1 MTDVADRDTSEGG
14 PGSVTARETMEPRAH
29 PQRRR
34 TSMVHTSRRG
44 LLVPAAL
51 FAVGALLAGC
61 SGGDAADPSDGDA
74 DGGTTTVRIGAMYLD
89 SQGYYGGVRAGVQQA
104 ADESGVEVEIIE
116 STSSGD
122 VAKESSFMSSLIASG
137 VDAIIMSAV
146 SSDGSVAAVKQAFD
160 AGIPVICYNTCVN
173 DEATAEYVTAYILGD
188 PIEFGRILGEYAATY
203 FTDAGIDAPVM
214 GVVNCEQYEVCQQ
227 RMQGFEGAL
236 TEALPAATI
245 AANQQGTE
253 ADEAISIAEQMLTSN
268 PEITGTYGQ
277 SGGAT
282 VGAYKAVVNRDRTGE
297 IAAFGS
303 DMTTDIATA
312 LKDGSVLKAVV
323 DISGIAVGKLAFA
336 AAQDAIAGTT
346 PDEKVI
352 PAPIEL
358 YLPEDAQAWMDA
370 HPDGLP

>member
-1 MTDVADRDTSEGG
+1 
-14 PGSVTARETMEPRAH
+14 
-29 PQRRR
+29 
-34 TSMVHTSRRG
+34 MVHTRRRR
-44 LLVPAAL
+44 LMAPAAL
-51 FAVGALLAGC
+51 LAAAAMLAGC
-61 SGGDAADPSDGDA
+61 SGGGTGDSESDDA
-74 DGGTTTVRIGAMYLD
+74 TVRIGAMYLD

-104 ADESGVEVEIIE
+104 GDASGVQVDIIE

-137 VDAIIMSAV
+137 VDAIIMSVV

-173 DEATAEYVTAYILGD
+173 DEATEQYVTAYILGD
-188 PIEFGRILGEYAATY
+188 PVEFGRMLGEFAGNY
-203 FTDAGIDAPVM
+203 FSEAGVTAPAM

-227 RMQGFEGAL
+227 RMEGFQAAL
-236 TEALPAATI
+236 QEMLPDAAI

-268 PEITGTYGQ
+268 PEINGMYGE

-282 VGAYKAVVNRDRTGE
+282 VGAFKSVQNREMTGQ
-297 IAAFGS
+297 IVAFGS

-312 LKDGSVLKAVV
+312 LKDGTVLKAVV

-336 AAQDAIAGTT
+336 SAQDAIAGNT
-346 PDEKVI
+346 PADKVV

-358 YLPEDAQAWMDA
+358 YTPDDAQAWMDT

>member
-1 MTDVADRDTSEGG
+1 M
-14 PGSVTARETMEPRAH
+14 ARIT
-29 PQRRR
+29 RRR
-34 TSMVHTSRRG
+34 
-44 LLVPAAL
+44 LLAPAAL
-51 FAVGALLAGC
+51 LAAGALLAAC
-61 SGGDAADPSDGDA
+61 SSGDSGAG
-74 DGGTTTVRIGAMYLD
+74 DGGSDSGDSATIRIGAMYLD

-104 ADESGVEVEIIE
+104 ADESGVEVDIIE

-146 SSDGSVAAVKQAFD
+146 SSDGSVAAVKEAYD
-160 AGIPVICYNTCVN
+160 AGIPIICYNTCVN
-173 DEATAEYVTAYILGD
+173 EEATDQYVSAYILGD
-188 PIEFGRILGEYAATY
+188 PVEFGRMLGEFAGN
-203 FTDAGIDAPVM
+203 FFKDAGNDAPVM

-227 RMQGFEGAL
+227 RMQGFEAAL
-236 TEALPAATI
+236 TSVVPDATI
-245 AANQQGTE
+245 ASNQQGTE
-253 ADEAISIAEQMLTSN
+253 ADEAISVAEQMLTAN
-268 PEITGTYGQ
+268 PEITGMYGE

-282 VGAYKAVVNRDRTGE
+282 VGAFKSVENRGAQGQ

-336 AAQDAIAGTT
+336 AAQDTIAGNV
-346 PDEKVI
+346 PAEKVI

-358 YLPEDAQAWMDA
+358 YTPEDAQAWLDT